1 MTFWVIVEKI
11 EKIEQ
16 KIALFF
22 CFFLAAPTGDVPFSR
37 KERRNKMSCR
47 SHSSHGEKQKERE
60 DDDDVND
67 DDDDGSNN
75 ALFGNERN
83 RRRKRW

>member
-22 CFFLAAPTGDVPFSR
+22 CFFLAAPTGDVPTFFSQG
-37 KERRNKMSCR
+37 KK
-47 SHSSHGEKQKERE
+47 K
-60 DDDDVND
+60 
-67 DDDDGSNN
+67 
-75 ALFGNERN
+75 
-83 RRRKRW
+83 